1 MHIHLLLMLS
11 WESKSKNFVL
21 IKISMIS
28 NRYKAIKRDNDSVY
42 FEKVPI
48 LSSLPAV
55 QGN

>member
-1 MHIHLLLMLS
+1 MLS
-11 WESKSKNFVL
+11 WESKSKSCVL

-42 FEKVPI
+42 FEKVPT